1 MIILLLPLLLLWLL
15 LLLLLLLYLLLYI
28 KSIDLVFFIH
38 SLPCTGNSAVG
49 FTLQ

>member
-1 MIILLLPLLLLWLL
+1 MIILLLPLLLLWL

>member
-15 LLLLLLLYLLLYI
+15 LLLLLLYLLLYI
-28 KSIDLVFFIH
+28 KSFDLVFFIH

>member
-15 LLLLLLLYLLLYI
+15 LLLLLYLLLYI
-28 KSIDLVFFIH
+28 KSIDSVFFIRG
-38 SLPCTGNSAVG
+38 LPCTGNSAVG